1 MTESIEQFANR
12 VAGSN
17 PTPAGGSVAA
27 ITAALASALPA
38 MIARIAL
45 AKQDGNP
52 SLEQMVEQG
61 DQLTQRLLALADE
74 DANAYLAVLEAKRD
88 NSGGEAA
95 RDERIR
101 KAWRHAVQV
110 PADVI
115 RLSAEVAKLA
125 RRAAR
130 EGPASTMGDAV
141 MAALL
146 ASAAAAG
153 SLVNLRLNAK
163 AAGRPVDLRLLEDEM
178 TVVLREAQ
186 KAAVEARQIVE
197 GKLSPVK
204 AEDDKMTR

>member
-1 MTESIEQFANR
+1 MSESIEQFALR
-12 VAGSN
+12 VADQT
-17 PTPAGGSVAA
+17 PAPAGGSVAA

-45 AKQDGNP
+45 GRQPDDP
-52 SLEQMVEQG
+52 SLTQMVEQG
-61 DQLTQRLLALADE
+61 DSLRQRLLALADE
-74 DANAYLAVLEAKRD
+74 DANAYLAVLEARRD
-88 NSGGEAA
+88 HSGGEAA

-115 RLSAEVAKLA
+115 RLAAEVAKLA
-125 RRAAR
+125 RRAAKD
-130 EGPASTMGDAV
+130 GPPSTLGDAV

-153 SLVNLRLNAK
+153 SLVNLRLNAQ
-163 AAGRPVDLRLLEDEM
+163 AAGRPVDLRILEDDM
-178 TVVLREAQ
+178 AVVLREAQ

-197 GKLSPVK
+197 EKLTAVK
-204 AEDDKMTR
+204 